1 MTNKNLTRVIA
12 LLLAAAALA
21 CGLAACGKPEGD
33 TSPAGSAYI
42 SSDAPSESETSDI
55 GDTSVSE
62 PEISGPDISSDSSA
76 PVDPGPDPADMERLF
91 DGYSDVLTD
100 IYPWGGA
107 DENTSSH
114 YLYRFS
120 SHTLSEALYRVAFP
134 EYKGDPDYF
143 ENIIKPQIL
152 KHDPICF
159 DLRFERDQIPVLY
172 YFIRQFKISKEQFI
186 EVNESIKKMKME
198 DVDEKD
204 LYEDYHVQNVEDLV
218 FSDEEIKY
226 LYWDTDDLGVI
237 RSHLRG
243 KATWIYHDKLYNW
256 GEMVELAH
264 ARETSIFD
272 STWEEMFMNPYRE
285 YYEKRLETPGLSDR
299 LYYEYKSILT
309 QMLYIRRV
317 LDPLSD

>member
-42 SSDAPSESETSDI
+42 SSDAPSEPETSDI

-62 PEISGPDISSDSSA
+62 PEISQPDISSDSSA

-91 DGYSDVLTD
+91 EDNCDLLTELYTND
-100 IYPWGGA
+100 SVALDKGHYP
-107 DENTSSH
+107 
-114 YLYRFS
+114 YRFYS
-120 SHTLSEALYRVAFP
+120 STLYEALINVAFP

-159 DLRFERDQIPVLY
+159 ELRFERDQIPVLY

-204 LYEDYHVQNVEDLV
+204 LYDCYHVQNVKDLV

-226 LYWDTDDLGVI
+226 LYWDTNDLGVI

-243 KATWIYHDKLYNW
+243 KATWIYRDKLYNW
-256 GEMVELAH
+256 GEMVDMAH
-264 ARETSIFD
+264 ARETSLFD

-285 YYEKRLETPGLSDR
+285 YYEKRMETPGLSDR

>member
-33 TSPAGSAYI
+33 TSPAGSSYI
-42 SSDAPSESETSDI
+42 SSDAPSEPETSDI

-62 PEISGPDISSDSSA
+62 PEISEPDISSDSSA

-143 ENIIKPQIL
+143 ESVIKPYMFKNYPKL
-152 KHDPICF
+152 F
-159 DLRFERDQIPVLY
+159 DIRGEEDQLPYVY
-172 YFIRQFKISKEQFI
+172 YFIRQFKISKEQFTAI
-186 EVNESIKKMKME
+186 NESIKRGENINPTDMHETKY
-198 DVDEKD
+198 VRT
-204 LYEDYHVQNVEDLV
+204 VEDLA

-226 LYWDTDDLGVI
+226 LYYETDDLDII
-237 RSHLRG
+237 RSHLCG
-243 KATWIYHDKLYNW
+243 KTVWVAAERLYSWDDMVYLSRKHDLEFY
-256 GEMVELAH
+256 
-264 ARETSIFD
+264 S
-272 STWEEMFMNPYRE
+272 SSWEELYMKPYRE
-285 YYEKRLETPGLSDR
+285 YYEKRLATPGVSEELR
-299 LYYEYKSILT
+299 NEYQKILT

-317 LDPLSD
+317 RDPLSD

>member
-143 ENIIKPQIL
+143 ESVIKPYMFKNYPKL
-152 KHDPICF
+152 F
-159 DLRFERDQIPVLY
+159 DIRGEEDQLPYVY
-172 YFIRQFKISKEQFI
+172 YFIRQFKISKEQFTAI
-186 EVNESIKKMKME
+186 NESIKRGENINPTDMHETKY
-198 DVDEKD
+198 VRT
-204 LYEDYHVQNVEDLV
+204 VEDLA

-226 LYWDTDDLGVI
+226 LYYETDDLDII
-237 RSHLRG
+237 RSHLCG
-243 KATWIYHDKLYNW
+243 KTVWVAAERLYSWDDMVYLSRKHDLEFY
-256 GEMVELAH
+256 
-264 ARETSIFD
+264 S
-272 STWEEMFMNPYRE
+272 SSWEELYMKPWG
-285 YYEKRLETPGLSDR
+285 KRT
-299 LYYEYKSILT
+299 
-309 QMLYIRRV
+309 M
-317 LDPLSD
+317 